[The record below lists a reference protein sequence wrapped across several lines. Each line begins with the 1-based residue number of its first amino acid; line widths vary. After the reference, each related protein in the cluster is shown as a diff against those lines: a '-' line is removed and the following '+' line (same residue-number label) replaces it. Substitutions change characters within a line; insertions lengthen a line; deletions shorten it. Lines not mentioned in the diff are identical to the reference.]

1 MRVPRDLDGKKLIRR
16 LRKLGYEQTRQS
28 GSHVRLTRASDEG
41 NHHVTIPL
49 HSPLRVGTLNSIL
62 SDIAS
67 SLGMSKD
74 DLIRRVS

>member
-1 MRVPRDLDGKKLIRR
+1 MRLPRDLDGKKLIRR